1 MEVEAVRRSGTW
13 SEVVLVQ
20 EEREV
25 FGRVLFQALLKKARS
40 SLARTGTS
48 LLFDQVYS
56 LSGSG
61 NSNRLREFIVWL
73 KAAARPVEKFWEF
86 LSEGDLVRLKSPMR
100 SLGPWIRGSI
110 SKSS

>member
-40 SLARTGTS
+40 SLPGLELLFCSTRCIVCLEGVIQTGLGS
-48 LLFDQVYS
+48 LLF
-56 LSGSG
+56 G
-61 NSNRLREFIVWL
+61 
-73 KAAARPVEKFWEF
+73 
-86 LSEGDLVRLKSPMR
+86 
-100 SLGPWIRGSI
+100 
-110 SKSS
+110 